1 MSENEGYVLAL
12 YDFRSKQE
20 YIYRTNKIREI
31 SGASELL
38 KGAYDEFIKTADI
51 TANKDSDFAMR
62 NFDNNA
68 ACSHFS
74 GEVIYNGGG
83 NLMVLYKNHD
93 EYIKA
98 NKAIS
103 KYIREKLFTANIIV
117 CYVPYTGNFAE
128 DRRNLYKANA
138 LKKNTGNVTIPY
150 SVFPFTQVDRET
162 FMPITNKDTQNKES
176 HTTESELKQSKFE
189 EIYKK
194 ERANNSQKSELYL
207 DDITTEKGRES
218 LLAVIYID
226 GNAMG
231 ERLKKATSDEN
242 GNELTGY
249 DESIKTIRKFSYDTN
264 RDFVDN
270 TISAIEKFLQN
281 WQSKHPEKK
290 HMGKY
295 RRVIAGGD
303 EITIICNAR
312 LAKDIVLR
320 YFDTLDSENS
330 GNYACA
336 GIALFHS
343 HAPFADIYEI
353 AEQCCEIG
361 KKASRSVESKAN
373 YIDFHFCRSAVTND
387 AETIRKQQEKNYT
400 NRPYELSKFIDFCEF
415 AGIISDI
422 GRANIKDLASALIRG
437 ESYYRFEVERILA
450 HYENKNNYKAIESE
464 LHSKDAEKMIFD
476 VAQVYDLWFAK
487 DEENGEKKEEKTV

>member
-1 MSENEGYVLAL
+1 MDNKGYVLAL

-20 YIYRTNKIREI
+20 YIYRTNKIMEI

-51 TANKDSDFAMR
+51 TDNKDSDFAMR

-128 DRRNLYKANA
+128 DRRNLYKANT

-218 LLAVIYID
+218 LLAIIYID

-249 DESIKTIRKFSYDTN
+249 DESIKTIRKFSTDTN

-361 KKASRSVESKAN
+361 KKASRSVEGSKVN

-387 AETIRKQQEKNYT
+387 AETIREKQEKDLT
-400 NRPYELSKFIDFCEF
+400 KRPYKMSDFKDFCEF
-415 AGIISDI
+415 AEKLSVI
-422 GRANIKDLASALIRG
+422 GRSNIKNLASSLIRG
-437 ESYYRFEVERILA
+437 RSYFL
-450 HYENKNNYKAIESE
+450 
-464 LHSKDAEKMIFD
+464 LDAERVKSRFPDVIPLFNESDADKLIFD
-476 VAQVYDLWFAK
+476 VAQVYDLWFVK
-487 DEENGEKKEEKTV
+487 DTEFTNDENKEDTAE